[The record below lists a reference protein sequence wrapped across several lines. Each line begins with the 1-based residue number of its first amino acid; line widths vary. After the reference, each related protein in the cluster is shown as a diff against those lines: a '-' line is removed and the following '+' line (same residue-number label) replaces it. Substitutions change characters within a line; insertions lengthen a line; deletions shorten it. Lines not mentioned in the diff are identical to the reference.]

1 MLLRTVQQSCVVL
14 PVWPAVPR
22 GEEWQEGVCRR
33 LGWPVDTPAAWKRIL
48 ASVD

>member
-1 MLLRTVQQSCVVL
+1 MDPSF
-14 PVWPAVPR
+14 PAIRSSQLVPR
-22 GEEWQEGVCRR
+22 GEEWKEGVCRR